1 MPITHNRRDEKDRL
15 PDPYNPVNPGN
26 PVNPVKKGS
35 PHQRDEGN
43 RLRLPENPGGFY
55 EVYYLMFREVEQQLF
70 GWFRFMVL
78 VTSDGRK
85 EAAVWGSVIDM
96 ADSTR
101 SLAIKQIFP
110 LAMLKSVESPFHISI
125 GESFLSAC
133 ASSGRV
139 CAGENE
145 ISWNLTIGE
154 EGIDIGHIPA
164 LLRNK
169 PLPPTKFVAP
179 YCGCKVSGTVNF
191 RGALLRFENTP
202 GIEAHFWGPKNVVRY
217 LWGHCAN
224 FQEDPDFIFDG
235 VTATARQN
243 GLTLPPMTVLFFR
256 WQGQTYECN
265 GMIASFLRNRSDGS
279 LTGWRFE
286 AASGDFVFRGEF
298 RSDPERA
305 LIWVHTDPDGEEK
318 FAHLNIAADLKIE
331 ILRKR
336 GGKLEHITTVTA
348 DRSATFECALP
359 ARDPRVKTV
368 YPHITHPRQ
377 DAAPLPTASSQ
388 KAKQP

>member
-1 MPITHNRRDEKDRL
+1 MPTANNR
-15 PDPYNPVNPGN
+15 
-26 PVNPVKKGS
+26 
-35 PHQRDEGN
+35 RDEGN

-55 EVYYLMFREVEQQLF
+55 EVYYIMFRDLEQQLF
-70 GWFRFMVL
+70 GWFRFMAL
-78 VTSDGRK
+78 VTSGGQK

-96 ADSTR
+96 ANPAR

-110 LAMLKSVESPFHISI
+110 IEMLKSVAEPFHLCI
-125 GESFLSAC
+125 GESVLSAR
-133 ASSGRV
+133 ASSGSVSDGR
-139 CAGENE
+139 ET
-145 ISWNLTIGE
+145 ISWDLTITE

-179 YCGCKVSGTVNF
+179 YCGCRVSGTVNF
-191 RGALLRFENTP
+191 RGALLRFQNTP

-256 WQGQTYECN
+256 WQGRTYECN
-265 GMIASFLRNRSDGS
+265 GMIESFLRNRSEGD
-279 LTGWRFE
+279 LLGWRFE
-286 AASGDFVFRGEF
+286 ATSGEFVFRGEY

-305 LIWVHTDPDGEEK
+305 LIWVHTDPDGEER
-318 FAHLNIAADLKIE
+318 FAHLNVAADLKVE
-331 ILRKR
+331 ILRRR
-336 GGKLEHITTVTA
+336 GGKLEPVATMTA

-359 ARDPRVKTV
+359 VRDARVKTV
-368 YPHITHPRQ
+368 YPHSTRRGH
-377 DAAPLPTASSQ
+377 AAAMPTESLP
-388 KAKQP
+388 KENVR